1 MKKIWPGKAVLI
13 LILCIT
19 ILVAP
24 AGYAAGGNTTLFWDA
39 AFWEIVPWEGAPEFQ
54 QATGNAG
61 TPLRM
66 AVFSATLKDPL
77 PGELFN
83 VSHAADKLAGTVV
96 KPGEIFSQ
104 NLTIGPYTED
114 KGYRRGPT
122 YLGDRIITTIGGGVC
137 KIASLLYNVV
147 TLSNLQVIERRNHS
161 LTVPYVPPGQDATVY
176 YGVSDFKFRNNTGG
190 PVLIWAKVYDKTLY
204 IAIYGQ
210 QKPPKVT
217 WHHETLR
224 NFKASTIYRFN
235 PELPP
240 GTEKVAAPGQDGI
253 AVRSWLT
260 VKYPDGRE
268 KIKDLGRDYYAPSPR
283 IIEKGPQKK

>member
-1 MKKIWPGKAVLI
+1 MKRIRFSRAVTVLM
-13 LILCIT
+13 LCIA
-19 ILVAP
+19 LMAAP
-24 AGYAAGGNTTLFWDA
+24 LCYAAGDNSSFFWDT
-39 AFWEIVPWEGAPEFQ
+39 AFWELIPWEDTPEFQ
-54 QATGNAG
+54 QAARKAG

-66 AVFSATLKDPL
+66 AVYSATLKEPL

-104 NLTIGPYTED
+104 NRTIGPYTED
-114 KGYRRGPT
+114 KGYQKGPT
-122 YLGDRIITTIGGGVC
+122 YSGDRIITTIGGGVC
-137 KIASLLYNVV
+137 KIASLMYNVV

-176 YGVSDFKFRNNTGG
+176 YGVSDFKFRNNTGS

-210 QKPPKVT
+210 QLPPKVT
-217 WHHETLR
+217 WRHETLKEL
-224 NFKASTIYRFN
+224 KALTIYRFN

-240 GTEKVAAPGQDGI
+240 GAEKVAAPGQDGI
-253 AVRSWLT
+253 VVRSWLII
-260 VKYPDGRE
+260 KYPDGRE
-268 KIKDLGRDYYAPSPR
+268 KIKDLGRDWYAPSPR
-283 IIEKGPQKK
+283 IIERGLRKR